1 MFEFTT
7 TTHHFYSKRIIFY
20 SVVVRIF
27 LNRTEGQYFCG
38 TKQFQN
44 CQKELIKFGKKR
56 EGNVYF
62 SDIGF
67 FIRSWRPNPRLA
79 AAGQF
84 SPQIEK
90 VSLFTSSTQ
99 SPTTSSPSRLKCT
112 GHRIAWFYFFP
123 WFLPSCWCCC
133 HYKMKRKWII
143 IMTSHNSDIV

>member
-1 MFEFTT
+1 MFEFAA
-7 TTHHFYSKRIIFY
+7 TTHHPSIQATFIAKKLFFTLIRLFEFFSSELKVNFSVAQSSFSIAKRI
-20 SVVVRIF
+20 SKV
-27 LNRTEGQYFCG
+27 L
-38 TKQFQN
+38 K
-44 CQKELIKFGKKR
+44 KKKR
-56 EGNVYF
+56 ESNVYF

-90 VSLFTSSTQ
+90 VNLFTSSTQ
-99 SPTTSSPSRLKCT
+99 SPPTSSPSRLKCT

-133 HYKMKRKWII
+133 HYKM
-143 IMTSHNSDIV
+143 